1 MISKTVVASTQ
12 VAIAKFPARPDSRA
26 RFRWD
31 VSLDE
36 TGRVNDAHKSAT
48 FRNCQDK
55 ETAMHLTFIGKDPDS
70 NPTGSPTVYRTDRE
84 TWVVQGWMVTDSD
97 ALTQMNIPD
106 GETAVEIPARMIKF
120 FRQEDRDTGNG

>member
-1 MISKTVVASTQ
+1 
-12 VAIAKFPARPDSRA
+12 
-26 RFRWD
+26 
-31 VSLDE
+31 
-36 TGRVNDAHKSAT
+36 
-48 FRNCQDK
+48 
-55 ETAMHLTFIGKDPDS
+55 MHLTFIGKDPDS